1 MCMKSLSEIAKE
13 VIRGYME
20 NGNEYDR
27 KELVA
32 AIKEGAERKEEMTD
46 GVIAGAIKML
56 TASGEIM
63 VVARGRYKKGVA
75 GKDQNMQERVTAL
88 FHRFKADLDKMCM
101 VNALSLKEN
110 DLQFISKLN
119 EISNNLEASIWELED
134 FAILCFPFVALGVF
148 GFFKL
153 RLAFFFFMRCVGFFE
168 LRLALSCTDF
178 LPLWY
183 FCELRFHCCFSC
195 FLLRKA
201 FAFAF

>member
-88 FHRFKADLDKMCM
+88 FHRFKADLDKMC
-101 VNALSLKEN
+101 
-110 DLQFISKLN
+110 ISH
-119 EISNNLEASIWELED
+119 ASWQIIKRKSAEK
-134 FAILCFPFVALGVF
+134 V
-148 GFFKL
+148 
-153 RLAFFFFMRCVGFFE
+153 
-168 LRLALSCTDF
+168 
-178 LPLWY
+178 
-183 FCELRFHCCFSC
+183 RFH
-195 FLLRKA
+195 
-201 FAFAF
+201 

>member
-134 FAILCFPFVALGVF
+134 FGKEGAGADEAPANEGETEVKDLG
-148 GFFKL
+148 
-153 RLAFFFFMRCVGFFE
+153 
-168 LRLALSCTDF
+168 
-178 LPLWY
+178 
-183 FCELRFHCCFSC
+183 
-195 FLLRKA
+195 KA
-201 FAFAF
+201 NEKKEKKEKKQAEEPMQEAV

>member
-110 DLQFISKLN
+110 DLQFI
-119 EISNNLEASIWELED
+119 NNLESSIWTLED
-134 FAILCFPFVALGVF
+134 FGKEKEASGAEKAPEAKKEEVVQVEALEKEPASEKKGS
-148 GFFKL
+148 GSKKEKKEKEKDNNTTE
-153 RLAFFFFMRCVGFFE
+153 A
-168 LRLALSCTDF
+168 A
-178 LPLWY
+178 
-183 FCELRFHCCFSC
+183 
-195 FLLRKA
+195 
-201 FAFAF
+201 

>member
-134 FAILCFPFVALGVF
+134 FGKGKEVSGAEQAPEAKVEEVEKEPVNEKKGAGT
-148 GFFKL
+148 KKEKKEQKEKDNTTE
-153 RLAFFFFMRCVGFFE
+153 A
-168 LRLALSCTDF
+168 A
-178 LPLWY
+178 
-183 FCELRFHCCFSC
+183 
-195 FLLRKA
+195 
-201 FAFAF
+201 

>member
-1 MCMKSLSEIAKE
+1 MCMKSLSEIAKD

-32 AIKEGAERKEEMTD
+32 AIKERADRKEEMTD

-56 TASGEIM
+56 TASGEIV
-63 VVARGRYKKGVA
+63 VVARGRYKKGLA

-88 FHRFKADLDKMCM
+88 FHKFKSDLDKMCM

-134 FAILCFPFVALGVF
+134 FGKGKEVSGAEQAPEAKVEEVEKEPVNEKKGAGT
-148 GFFKL
+148 KKEKKEQKEKDNTTE
-153 RLAFFFFMRCVGFFE
+153 A
-168 LRLALSCTDF
+168 A
-178 LPLWY
+178 
-183 FCELRFHCCFSC
+183 
-195 FLLRKA
+195 
-201 FAFAF
+201 